1 MPCLLAIEHT
11 LPPPP
16 SWCLQLSSS
25 SSSKPRRETQQE
37 KKQRL
42 FPYPAPLLWKRKN
55 GIIEL
60 LVMLWL
66 PKLAVQGL
74 ATAALDGGD
83 TELAGPIPPR
93 SEHLAAT
100 QGVCNFSPACC
111 CAYEL
116 VNH

>member
-1 MPCLLAIEHT
+1 M
-11 LPPPP
+11 
-16 SWCLQLSSS
+16 
-25 SSSKPRRETQQE
+25 
-37 KKQRL
+37 
-42 FPYPAPLLWKRKN
+42 
-55 GIIEL
+55 EL
-60 LVMLWL
+60 LVMLQL

-83 TELAGPIPPR
+83 TELAGPIPPH

-100 QGVCNFSPACC
+100 QGGCNFSPERW